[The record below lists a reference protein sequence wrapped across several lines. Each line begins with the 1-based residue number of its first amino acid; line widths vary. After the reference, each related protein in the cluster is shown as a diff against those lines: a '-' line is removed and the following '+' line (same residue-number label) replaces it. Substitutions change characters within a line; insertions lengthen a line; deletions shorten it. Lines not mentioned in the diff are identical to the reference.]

1 MTQFWGHRGG
11 GWGLL
16 ATFGWL
22 ALAARVQAQEA
33 MRFSQAGDLAAATQ
47 QQANTT
53 LGYYNLLVGPTA
65 WRFASGLGMEYNDNV
80 RLQESGE
87 GDFIIRPSLNT
98 MMHWPVSL
106 KNSLDLSINAG
117 YSEYLQHSDLSQ
129 FFVNPGSGL
138 SFDVYAG
145 DFKINLHDR
154 VGISEYG
161 YENPGVRTGNQNLTS
176 LQNTV
181 GTSGLWDLNKAS
193 VNVGYDHAD
202 YVSLSTGSQGQ
213 LPDVTSENVF
223 ANAGVRVRPELMLGV
238 EAGGTIIE
246 YSQSAGANTANSPNA
261 VQASAGVFGTAK
273 ISDNMDVR
281 LDGGYTQYTPDKTS
295 TNLITSDTSGFYLS
309 LSFTHRLNRI
319 LSYSLTAGRSTD
331 LAAYGQAQSYYYVRL
346 NPTWQLFEKYTINT
360 PISWQDGTLIYNSA
374 AYGATDYQQIRLGA
388 SVTRTL
394 TQKLSATLGYTFVQE
409 TSNQSSYQQSG
420 LNYTENIVDLNLSYQ
435 F

>member
-1 MTQFWGHRGG
+1 MIPLGANRWLVGR
-11 GWGLL
+11 LL
-16 ATFGWL
+16 ATIGGL
-22 ALAARVQAQEA
+22 ALAGLVQGQEA
-33 MRFSQAGDLAAATQ
+33 LRFSMAGDTAAATQ

-53 LGYYNLLVGPTA
+53 LGYYNLMLGPTA
-65 WRFASGLGMEYNDNV
+65 WRFASALGVEYNDNV
-80 RLQESGE
+80 YLQENGE

-98 MMHWPVSL
+98 IMHWPVSL
-106 KNSLDLSINAG
+106 KNSLDLSLNAG
-117 YSEYLQHSDLSQ
+117 YSEYVQHSDLSQ
-129 FFVNPGSGL
+129 FFINPGSGL

-145 DFKINLHDR
+145 DFKVNLHDR

-176 LQNTV
+176 LQNTL
-181 GTSGLWDLNKAS
+181 GASGLWDLNKAS
-193 VNVGYDHAD
+193 INLGYDHAD
-202 YVSLSTGSQGQ
+202 YVSLSTGAQGQ

-246 YSQSAGANTANSPNA
+246 YSQSAGVNTATSPNA

-281 LDGGYTQYTPDKTS
+281 LDGGYTEYTPDHTS
-295 TNLITSDTSGFYLS
+295 TNLLTSDTSGFYLS
-309 LSFTHRLNRI
+309 LSLSHRINRW

-331 LAAYGQAQSYYYVRL
+331 LAAYGQAQAYYYVRL
-346 NPTWQLFEKYTINT
+346 NPTWQFFDKYTINT
-360 PISWQDGTLIYNSA
+360 PISWQDGTLIYSSSA
-374 AYGATDYQQIRLGA
+374 FGTTDYQQIRLGA
-388 SVTRTL
+388 NVTRTL
-394 TQKLSATLGYTFVQE
+394 TKKLSATLGYQFVQE

>member
-1 MTQFWGHRGG
+1 MQFRVNRCWGQ
-11 GWGLL
+11 GLL
-16 ATFGWL
+16 ATVGWL
-22 ALAARVQAQEA
+22 ALAGLAQGQEA
-33 MRFSQAGDLAAATQ
+33 LRFSMAGDLAAATQ
-47 QQANTT
+47 QQATTT
-53 LGYYNLLVGPTA
+53 LGYYNLLLGPTA
-65 WRFASGLGMEYNDNV
+65 WRFSSALGMEYNDNV
-80 RLQESGE
+80 YLQENGE

-106 KNSLDLSINAG
+106 KNSVDLSINAG
-117 YSEYLQHSDLSQ
+117 YSEYVQHSDLSQ
-129 FFVNPGSGL
+129 FFIRPGSGL
-138 SFDVYAG
+138 SFDIYAG
-145 DFKINLHDR
+145 DFKINLHDW

-161 YENPGVRTGNQNLTS
+161 YENPGVRTGNENLTS

-181 GTSGLWDLNKAS
+181 GTSGLWNLNKAS

-202 YVSLSTGSQGQ
+202 YVSLSTGSQDQ

-223 ANAGVRVRPELMLGV
+223 VNGGIRVRPELMLGV

-246 YSQSAGANTANSPNA
+246 YSQSSQANTALSPNA

-281 LDGGYTQYTPDKTS
+281 LDGGYTEYTPDHTV
-295 TNLITSDTSGFYLS
+295 TNLLTSDTSGFYLS
-309 LSFTHRLNRI
+309 LSFTHRVNRF
-319 LSYSLTAGRSTD
+319 LSYSLTAGHSTD

-346 NPTWQLFEKYTINT
+346 NPTWKFFEKYTINT

-374 AYGATDYQQIRLGA
+374 AFGSTDYQQIRVGA
-388 SVTRTL
+388 NVTRTL
-394 TQKLSATLGYTFVQE
+394 TKKLSATLGYQFVRE
-409 TSNQSSYQQSG
+409 TSNQSYNQSG